1 MRDSHAY
8 LIHFCNIS
16 REPSMALS
24 RTTNRIISTLR
35 LLLAVVFGAAGATK
49 LAGVPQMVQ
58 VFELIGIGQWFRY
71 VTGMVEIAG
80 AALLLVPRAGFFGG
94 LLLGVTMLF
103 GTATHLLII
112 GGNPAPAIVLAVLCG
127 FVAYRLRPGAALA
140 RYRAT
145 R

>member
-1 MRDSHAY
+1 
-8 LIHFCNIS
+8 
-16 REPSMALS
+16 MALS

-35 LLLAVVFGAAGATK
+35 LLLAVVFGAAGAIK
-49 LAGVPQMVQ
+49 L
-58 VFELIGIGQWFRY
+58 
-71 VTGMVEIAG
+71 AG

-140 RYRAT
+140 HYRAI